1 MAKKCHRI
9 AEKRRCKRM
18 ALGVSSHPRASS
30 DVTVCCRALQTLK
43 GKARFHHWLT
53 LCPSHLHLSFV
64 KPGLLCMEWFK
75 SSKCQ
80 LNIQWNWNRRVTSST
95 NPRFEK
101 SCGNAHASHSRMTMI
116 IKKNSRNIIS
126 FSSKVWHLFKQYC
139 VLISKTYS
147 AFGPHYSQNFFHS
160 RTTQKKKL
168 QSEKHEPR
176 VPEKLRFSTWEKQ
189 EAAARWGQG
198 RQRICTLSVVSG
210 THSTW
215 PRARTESRGWHW
227 VILSS
232 LSTLA
237 TPWPETLLAFQRINA
252 LGNTCQSV
260 SEHFVL

>member
-64 KPGLLCMEWFK
+64 KPGLLCMAWFK

-160 RTTQKKKL
+160 RTTKKKKNCNQRNMNQEYQRSWDSVLGKNKKL
-168 QSEKHEPR
+168 QLGEGKAGRGYVPWVWCQGHTARDHVREPR
-176 VPEKLRFSTWEKQ
+176 AGAGTEWFCLHFLRWPHP
-189 EAAARWGQG
+189 G
-198 RQRICTLSVVSG
+198 RRHYWL
-210 THSTW
+210 
-215 PRARTESRGWHW
+215 SRG
-227 VILSS
+227 L
-232 LSTLA
+232 TL
-237 TPWPETLLAFQRINA
+237 
-252 LGNTCQSV
+252 
-260 SEHFVL
+260 